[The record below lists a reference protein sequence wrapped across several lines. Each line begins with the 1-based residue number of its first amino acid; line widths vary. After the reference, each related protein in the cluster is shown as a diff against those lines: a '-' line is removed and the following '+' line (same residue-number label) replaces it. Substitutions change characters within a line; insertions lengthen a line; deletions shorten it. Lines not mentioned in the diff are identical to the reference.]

1 MFSYYHVFEKRLKD
15 QQNMR
20 RKVILAREEKE
31 FYLSIMHYFLYVIF
45 LSRAGVAC
53 VRHWH
58 RIMEILEA
66 SIAEWINIK
75 LWIKIQSNLSQTQEF
90 WI

>member
-1 MFSYYHVFEKRLKD
+1 MFSHYHVFEKRLKD

-20 RKVILAREEKE
+20 RKVILAREEDE
-31 FYLSIMHYFLYVIF
+31 FYLSVMQYFLHVIF
-45 LSRAGVAC
+45 LCRAGLAC

-58 RIMEILEA
+58 RIMEILDA
-66 SIAEWINIK
+66 SIAEWISIA
-75 LWIKIQSNLSQTQEF
+75 LWIKIQRNLSQTQQA